1 MSDNHLRNDGAAQS
15 GSERTAVELGDIAF
29 LRGARW
35 SVNFGVDDA
44 SSPVALHHEGRL
56 LVYLQIF
63 LLKKTASASVRT
75 MCVCVRAC
83 LHLQGHKVCD
93 SCLNQ
98 NRSSSWE

>member
-1 MSDNHLRNDGAAQS
+1 MNDGAEAS
-15 GSERTAVELGDIAF
+15 SSERTAVELGDIAF

-35 SVNFGVDDA
+35 SVNFGVNNA
-44 SSPVALHHEGRL
+44 SGPVALHHEGCL

-63 LLKKTASASVRT
+63 LLKKTGNASIRT
-75 MCVCVRAC
+75 MC

-98 NRSSSWE
+98 NRSSSRE